1 MKYKKKEHLLY
12 QNVNIGMMIY
22 MSGLL
27 NIKKAGYTMIEVALV
42 ISLTAALITVATA
55 NIATVQHANY
65 LALSKD
71 KLISDLKEQQIKAMV
86 GDTEGRATHD
96 HYSIRIE
103 QSRYILFHG
112 SSYNANDSSNVIITV
127 DSPIQLTTT
136 FANAQIV
143 FSSVTGEIMSYVNGQ
158 NTITVTN
165 TSSGQQN
172 ILTLNRYGV
181 VVSTN

>member
-1 MKYKKKEHLLY
+1 MKAHVLY
-12 QNVNIGMMIY
+12 QNANVGMMIY
-22 MSGLL
+22 MPAKLSLR
-27 NIKKAGYTMIEVALV
+27 KAGYTMIEVALV
-42 ISLTAALITVATA
+42 ISLTAALITVATT

-71 KLISDLKEQQIKAMV
+71 KLIADLKEQQLKAMV

-103 QSRYILFHG
+103 QSRYIMFHG
-112 SSYNANDSSNVIITV
+112 TVYNANDSSNIIITAS
-127 DSPIQLTTT
+127 SPIQLTTT
-136 FANAQIV
+136 FANTQVV
-143 FSSVTGEIMSYVNGQ
+143 FSGVTGEIMSYVNGQ
-158 NTITVTN
+158 NTITLTN

-172 ILTLNRYGV
+172 VLTLNRYGV